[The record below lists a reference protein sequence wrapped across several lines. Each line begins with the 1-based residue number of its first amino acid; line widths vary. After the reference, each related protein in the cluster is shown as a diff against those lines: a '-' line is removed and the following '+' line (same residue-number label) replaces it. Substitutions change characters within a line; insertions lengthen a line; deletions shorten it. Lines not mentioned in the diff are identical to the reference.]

1 MHTRAR
7 RVDPAVPYV
16 APSCS
21 PFQARVTWPARL
33 RRAPARVVRELEVEP
48 RTSDENA
55 GARLERCALP
65 RRSALTEVRHAS
77 ATEP

>member
-7 RVDPAVPYV
+7 PVDPAVPYA

-33 RRAPARVVRELEVEP
+33 LRRARVVRELEP
-48 RTSDENA
+48 RTLDENA

-77 ATEP
+77 DTEP